1 MRHRVSLI
9 EAATIIAVIFTAAML
24 TLLFEIDGSIS
35 NTPAVEP
42 AELATLGFLLVCGL
56 GYFVWRRLIAQER
69 EITAR
74 REAEDRASYLASHDQ
89 LTGLPNRRG
98 LDRALEAA
106 VTILPGAEQS
116 HAVLLLDLNG
126 FKRINDVYGHARG
139 DEVLGITGRRMAS
152 VLREG
157 DTIARSG
164 GDEFAMV
171 VRGVSGPEGAIA
183 VAEKLIATVDQP
195 IAIGADHHRVGTGI
209 GIALI
214 PRDGTNPAE
223 LLRKADIA
231 LYKAKVAGHSA
242 YAFFLDEMDAEA
254 RERDRLQRALARA
267 VGTEAIVPF
276 FQPLVDM
283 QTGAIR
289 AFEALARWHDPEF
302 GDVPPARF
310 IPLAEE
316 SRLIAPLTDHLLARA
331 CEAAR
336 GWPAHV
342 VLSFNLSPVL
352 LHDPAFPARLLGIL
366 AGAGFPL
373 HRLELEI
380 TENAIVRDLEA
391 ARAILGAL
399 REAGIKIALDDFG
412 TGATSLYHLRSFKF
426 DAIKIDRSFVEQ
438 MQTESESAAIV
449 RALLGLG
456 RGLGVEIV
464 AEGVEKESQRQML
477 RQEGCTTAQGFL
489 YSAAVPAAEAAA
501 LVAASPRRQTA

>member
-1 MRHRVSLI
+1 MRVVEIMKRHIRDVLMRHRVSLI

-24 TLLFEIDGSIS
+24 ALFFEIDGSIS

-183 VAEKLIATVDQP
+183 VAEKLIAAVDQP

-223 LLRKADIA
+223 VLRKADIA
-231 LYKAKVAGHSA
+231 LYKAKGAGHSA

-289 AFEALARWHDPEF
+289 A
-302 GDVPPARF
+302 
-310 IPLAEE
+310 
-316 SRLIAPLTDHLLARA
+316 
-331 CEAAR
+331 
-336 GWPAHV
+336 
-342 VLSFNLSPVL
+342 
-352 LHDPAFPARLLGIL
+352 
-366 AGAGFPL
+366 
-373 HRLELEI
+373 
-380 TENAIVRDLEA
+380 
-391 ARAILGAL
+391 
-399 REAGIKIALDDFG
+399 
-412 TGATSLYHLRSFKF
+412 
-426 DAIKIDRSFVEQ
+426 
-438 MQTESESAAIV
+438 
-449 RALLGLG
+449 
-456 RGLGVEIV
+456 
-464 AEGVEKESQRQML
+464 
-477 RQEGCTTAQGFL
+477 
-489 YSAAVPAAEAAA
+489 
-501 LVAASPRRQTA
+501 